1 MERRP
6 FRNALMPPNM
16 PESPV
21 KSEVAVPESQIAAM
35 LECRYGDGLVYLPRG
50 TPRGILETARVL
62 GFVDAEGYLT
72 RKGRAL
78 LARYHFA

>member
-1 MERRP
+1 MQSATSTGSQQ
-6 FRNALMPPNM
+6 NL
-16 PESPV
+16 ESR
-21 KSEVAVPESQIAAM
+21 IAQV
-35 LECRYGDGLVYLPRG
+35 LEHRYGDGLVYLPKEWPEQLLG
-50 TPRGILETARVL
+50 MARQF